1 MNKLLDYIR
10 RLSPLT
16 IVLVSLAVGVLFGLM
31 LLGWCIFPV
40 QWYDTDPE
48 DLRLEHRKD
57 YLLMTADSYALTD
70 DVEQARQRLT
80 SLAGTTWAA
89 EDIAAMLDDLV
100 EKRMAQGDLS
110 GADRLSV
117 LAGLQVLQPAVTPA
131 VTPAPPATLALSL
144 ADRLKTPVGM
154 GIALGTLLLFV
165 VLVGVLWMRRQA
177 KKGSFLPRRKSLR
190 KSFKE
195 RREPLREVRA
205 DDLAAEKPEFGGAIG
220 VQDFGIPR
228 EAPATVVADE
238 TSTGGEPGPALK
250 ASAAKT
256 EVERETP
263 AASVTRESL
272 GQFVSEYVKGELDF
286 DTSFGIESPGGEFLG
301 ECGMGITEFIGEKD
315 EQRVSAFEIWL
326 FDKDD
331 TRTVSK
337 VLVSEHAYRDPAM
350 RAKLSAKGELV
361 VGRTGE
367 SLELETASLRMVA
380 QIIASG
386 YGESGELPPG
396 SFFSRLKV
404 KLNTSML

>member
-16 IVLVSLAVGVLFGLM
+16 IVLVSLFVGVLFGLM

-57 YLLMTADSYALTD
+57 YLLMAADSYALTD
-70 DVEQARQRLT
+70 DVEQARHRLT
-80 SLAGTTWAA
+80 SLVGTTWTA

-100 EKRMAQGDLS
+100 EMRMAQGDLS

-117 LAGLQVLQPAVTPA
+117 LAGLQVVQAVGTPA
-131 VTPAPPATLALSL
+131 ATPAPSTTLALSL
-144 ADRLKTPVGM
+144 ADRVKTPLGM

-165 VLVGVLWMRRQA
+165 VLIGVLWMRQRA
-177 KKGSFLPRRKSLR
+177 KKGSLSPRSKSLR
-190 KSFKE
+190 KSFEE
-195 RREPLREVRA
+195 RRDPLREVRE
-205 DDLAAEKPEFGGAIG
+205 DLTTEKQESGGAIG

-228 EAPATVVADE
+228 EASVIAVTDE
-238 TSTGGEPGPALK
+238 TSTNVEPGPDLK
-250 ASAAKT
+250 ASAQKA
-256 EVERETP
+256 EIEQETP
-263 AASVTRESL
+263 GKSATGESL

-301 ECGMGITEFIGEKD
+301 ECGMGITEFIGEKE

-337 VLVSEHAYRDPAM
+337 VLVSEYVYRDPAM

-361 VGRTGE
+361 VGREGE
-367 SLELETASLRMVA
+367 SVELETASLKMVA
-380 QIIASG
+380 QIMASK
-386 YGESGELPPG
+386 YGESGELPDR
-396 SFFSRLKV
+396 SFFSRFTV
-404 KLNTSML
+404 KLNTSMS

>member
-16 IVLVSLAVGVLFGLM
+16 IVLVSLFVGVLIGLM
-31 LLGWCIFPV
+31 LLGWCVFPV

-48 DLRLEHRKD
+48 DLRLEHRKE

-89 EDIAAMLDDLV
+89 EDIAAMLADLS
-100 EKRMAQGDLS
+100 EERMAKGDLS

-117 LAGLQVLQPAVTPA
+117 LAGLQVVQPAVTPTA
-131 VTPAPPATLALSL
+131 ALALSL

-154 GIALGTLLLFV
+154 GIVLGTLLLFV
-165 VLVGVLWMRRQA
+165 VLVGVLWMRRRA
-177 KKGSFLPRRKSLR
+177 KKGSFPPRRKSLR

-195 RREPLREVRA
+195 RREPIREVRT
-205 DDLAAEKPEFGGAIG
+205 DDLAAEKPESGGAIG

-238 TSTGGEPGPALK
+238 APMGEEPGPTLGSSAPK
-250 ASAAKT
+250 AEIARGVPDAP
-256 EVERETP
+256 VQREP
-263 AASVTRESL
+263 L
-272 GQFVSEYVKGELDF
+272 GEYVSEYVKGELDF

-337 VLVSEHAYRDPAM
+337 VLVSEYVYRDPAV

-361 VGRTGE
+361 VGRAGE
-367 SLELETASLRMVA
+367 SVELETASLRMVA
-380 QIIASG
+380 QVIASE

-404 KLNTSML
+404 KLSTSMS

>member
-16 IVLVSLAVGVLFGLM
+16 IVLVSLFVGVLFGLM
-31 LLGWCIFPV
+31 LLGWCVFPV
-40 QWYDTDPE
+40 HWYDTDPE

-70 DVEQARQRLT
+70 DTEKAHQRL
-80 SLAGTTWAA
+80 SRLAGTTWTS
-89 EDIAAMLDDLV
+89 EDIAVMLDGLI
-100 EKRMAQGDLS
+100 EERMEQGDTS

-117 LAGLQVLQPAVTPA
+117 LAGLQVVQPAV
-131 VTPAPPATLALSL
+131 APTATQVLSL
-144 ADRLKTPVGM
+144 ADRVKTPLGM

-165 VLVGVLWMRRQA
+165 VLVGVLWMRQQA
-177 KKGSFLPRRKSLR
+177 KKGSFSPRRKSLR

-195 RREPLREVRA
+195 RREPLREVGE
-205 DDLAAEKPEFGGAIG
+205 DLAAEKQESGGAIG

-228 EAPATVVADE
+228 EAPATAVVDE
-238 TSTGGEPGPALK
+238 ASMGVEPEPVLKVSAPKAEIERKATGTPVVREP
-250 ASAAKT
+250 
-256 EVERETP
+256 
-263 AASVTRESL
+263 L

-286 DTSFGIESPGGEFLG
+286 DTSFGIESPEGEFLG
-301 ECGMGITEFIGEKD
+301 ECGMGITEFIGERD

-380 QIIASG
+380 QIIASE
-386 YGESGELPPG
+386 YGEDGDLPPG

-404 KLNTSML
+404 KLNTFM

>member
-10 RLSPLT
+10 RLSPPT
-16 IVLVSLAVGVLFGLM
+16 IVLVSLFVGVLFGLM

-40 QWYDTDPE
+40 QWYNTDPD

-70 DVEQARQRLT
+70 DVEQARQRL
-80 SLAGTTWAA
+80 SLLEGTTWTA
-89 EDIAAMLDDLV
+89 EDIATMLDDLV
-100 EKRMAQGDLS
+100 EERMAKGDLS
-110 GADRLSV
+110 GANRLSV
-117 LAGLQVLQPAVTPA
+117 LAGLQVVQPAVTPTDMA
-131 VTPAPPATLALSL
+131 APTDSLALSL
-144 ADRLKTPVGM
+144 ADRLKTRVGM

-165 VLVGVLWMRRQA
+165 VLVGVLWMRRRA
-177 KKGSFLPRRKSLR
+177 KEASFPSRRKSLR

-195 RREPLREVRA
+195 RREPLREVRE
-205 DDLAAEKPEFGGAIG
+205 DLAAKKPESSGAIG

-228 EAPATVVADE
+228 EAPAMAVADE
-238 TSTGGEPGPALK
+238 APIGGEPGPALK
-250 ASAAKT
+250 ASGPKT

-263 AASVTRESL
+263 GAPVTREPL
-272 GQFVSEYVKGELDF
+272 GEYVAEYAKGELDF

-301 ECGMGITEFIGEKD
+301 ECGMGITEFIGERD

-337 VLVSEHAYRDPAM
+337 VLVSEYVYRDPAM

-361 VGRTGE
+361 VGRAGE
-367 SLELETASLRMVA
+367 SVELETASLRMVA
-380 QIIASG
+380 QIIASE

-404 KLNTSML
+404 KLNTSMS